1 MNWAASLD
9 QIWSSPNLPLYL
21 TLATAGFVG
30 IIVLITLLRSERSV
44 ANGVLALVT
53 LLAIGVAGAV
63 TFRGFGTASVVQ
75 STEAPRQVQT
85 ATAPLPQLSCI
96 DELAG
101 DAVLAACE
109 KALFGSA
116 ESVAAAVAYA
126 ASQITLLTSLGDVA
140 TANKGAGSDLLAL
153 RRAVERDRYGLMA
166 YVLMARDRCT
176 PSACRAFRSLTETRQ
191 IAANMED
198 RVYES
203 LVMRYAASW
212 NAPQA
217 AAGMLAA
224 LPPSVPTG
232 KPTNAEFPTSA
243 STPPVNIM
251 TPEPP
256 RRAHRSRR
264 LQLRLRRHRQ
274 PRRVRPRRHRRHRR
288 RRRLPPRSRRSARRR
303 RSGRPTERRSSSRRR
318 VRRPQLITTSDLFK
332 ARTGRYIGGIM
343 PLHLIKL
350 AVGCESVKELK
361 GWVAERM
368 ATAKKKGLPLR
379 HVHITRM
386 TPKRDGEILAGGSLY
401 WVIKGEIAAREKIIA
416 IEPFRDKDGIGR
428 CRLVMQPKV
437 FAVSPRPMRPFQGW
451 RYLAEDAAP
460 PDLTKSSAAS
470 VAAMPEPMRRELRDL
485 GLL

>member
-1 MNWAASLD
+1 MNWDWAASLD
-9 QIWSSPNLPLYL
+9 NIWRSPNLPLYL
-21 TLATAGFVG
+21 TLAAGCFVG

-44 ANGVLALVT
+44 ANGVLALIT
-53 LLAIGVAGAV
+53 LLAVGVAGAV
-63 TFRGFGTASVVQ
+63 TFRGFGTPNVVQ
-75 STEAPRQVQT
+75 ATEARAVQT

-116 ESVAAAVAYA
+116 ESVAAAVTYA

-191 IAANMED
+191 IAANMEE

-203 LVMRYAASW
+203 LIMRYAASW

-217 AAGMLAA
+217 ATGMIAA
-224 LPPSVPTG
+224 LPPSLPTG

-256 RRAHRSRR
+256 LGAA
-264 LQLRLRRHRQ
+264 
-274 PRRVRPRRHRRHRR
+274 PKP
-288 RRRLPPRSRRSARRR
+288 
-303 RSGRPTERRSSSRRR
+303 SS
-318 VRRPQLITTSDLFK
+318 
-332 ARTGRYIGGIM
+332 
-343 PLHLIKL
+343 
-350 AVGCESVKELK
+350 
-361 GWVAERM
+361 
-368 ATAKKKGLPLR
+368 ATAAAPASPAAPRPAAATAPASPPAQTAAKKPPPA
-379 HVHITRM
+379 
-386 TPKRDGEILAGGSLY
+386 PKR
-401 WVIKGEIAAREKIIA
+401 
-416 IEPFRDKDGIGR
+416 P
-428 CRLVMQPKV
+428 
-437 FAVSPRPMRPFQGW
+437 
-451 RYLAEDAAP
+451 
-460 PDLTKSSAAS
+460 SSAAP
-470 VAAMPEPMRRELRDL
+470 VQLAPTAGAPTADNNE
-485 GLL
+485 